1 MAKEVK
7 NKEVILTEENIVNEL
22 EKKNRMN
29 TALNEQMLAEI
40 NKEKDERIKNEIKC
54 RFLKATYQ
62 RDLALLQRR
71 LAKKKAEIALY
82 KIRQSG
88 RILRFLTGFKVDAST
103 LEYAKTKDDII
114 GIETLNEKDETIT
127 IIIDKKTNKK
137 ETYKVGDNVP
147 AVIDVVDYDIYK
159 EKLDKKI
166 EEMTTEIT
174 EEHNNTVGKL
184 DLAYGKY
191 YVPSWRW

>member
-29 TALNEQMLAEI
+29 TALNEQMLVEI